1 MPEEFKWRFDIFHVL
16 SGIHSYRFEPS
27 KTTPGSTR
35 FVNSEEF
42 LRLSN
47 VLMRLMPVEKMFCQ
61 FSEQFKAR
69 VESVKESALMSEGA
83 ALFDFGRES

>member
-1 MPEEFKWRFDIFHVL
+1 MMYLI

-27 KTTPGSTR
+27 KFTPGSTR

-47 VLMRLMPVEKMFCQ
+47 VFMRLMPLEKMFYQ
-61 FSEQFKAR
+61 FAEQFKAR
-69 VESVKESALMSEGA
+69 VESVKGSTLKTEEVA
-83 ALFDFGRES
+83 